1 MTLSLATTPAPDAGR
16 VKLQIDRF
24 DPLEGWQF
32 FKLLDASAGTGSVSW
47 APPALGRWRF
57 RAAFTGTLTFSPSRS
72 GYAFVLVAPPLP
84 PEGTGS

>member
-1 MTLSLATTPAPDAGR
+1 MTLSLATTPTPDAGK

-32 FKLLDASAGTGSVSW
+32 FSLLHVSTGTGSVSW

-72 GYAFVLVAPPLP
+72 DYASVLVAPPLP
-84 PEGTGS
+84 PGRAGL